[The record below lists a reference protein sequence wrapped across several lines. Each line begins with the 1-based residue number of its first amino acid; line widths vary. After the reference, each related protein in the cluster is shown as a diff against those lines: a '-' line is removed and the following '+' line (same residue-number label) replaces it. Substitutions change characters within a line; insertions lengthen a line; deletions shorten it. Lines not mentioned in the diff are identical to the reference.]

1 MTNHAALAAPSQNPP
16 TEHAADAEAHS
27 ASVAATARIRPAAV
41 TTIAVLIGL
50 TITRFT
56 VVFRLPSLEM
66 FDGASPD
73 AWFAPWVSD
82 TILGLL
88 VPAVVFLVLRRTG
101 TALWGALIAYN
112 AVGAF
117 DYVHGLATQWIHPLE
132 NAAVTYGA
140 ISFFLVAQL
149 IALGLL
155 FRADVIDHFTR
166 RPARTS

>member
-1 MTNHAALAAPSQNPP
+1 MTTNTTLNQTPEP
-16 TEHAADAEAHS
+16 TTVDPTRTS
-27 ASVAATARIRPAAV
+27 TRPRAV
-41 TTIAVLIGL
+41 TWIAVLMLL
-50 TITRFT
+50 TITRFS

-66 FDGASPD
+66 FDGSSPD

-88 VPAVVFLVLRRTG
+88 VPLMVYLAWNRRSVVV
-101 TALWGALIAYN
+101 WGALVAYN

-140 ISFFLVAQL
+140 ISFFLALQL
-149 IALGLL
+149 IAIALL
-155 FRADVIDHFTR
+155 FRPDVIAHLTGR
-166 RPARTS
+166 STSD

>member
-1 MTNHAALAAPSQNPP
+1 ML
-16 TEHAADAEAHS
+16 
-27 ASVAATARIRPAAV
+27 
-41 TTIAVLIGL
+41 L
-50 TITRFT
+50 TITRFS

-66 FDGASPD
+66 FDGRSPD

-88 VPAVVFLVLRRTG
+88 VPLMVYLAWNRRSVVV
-101 TALWGALIAYN
+101 WGALVAYN

-140 ISFFLVAQL
+140 ISFFLALQL
-149 IALGLL
+149 IAIALL
-155 FRADVIDHFTR
+155 FRPDVIAHLTGR
-166 RPARTS
+166 STSD